1 LSYEPQPI
9 DTTHVT
15 LSAEIHQL
23 TERLAENAHEHW
35 ARQRLSEGWTYGP
48 TRDDVKKEHPC
59 LVPYA
64 VLPDAEKQYDRL
76 TAMETLKTVI
86 ALGYRLEPPGQHAAP
101 ASGLTREGDVMSN
114 PLVDDILQQVQA
126 PDANLL
132 GLLEKYQGAA
142 YAHYWQQDIRLYRA
156 FGRALISAGH
166 PTRGFELVRDGLEA
180 SKDDP
185 AWHDDP
191 VLRYLRAWALARGG
205 SAAKAMEYVEQL
217 LQGAVLEAV

>member
-1 LSYEPQPI
+1 MSYEPQPI

-64 VLPDAEKQYDRL
+64 VLPGAEKQYDRL

-101 ASGLTREGDVMSN
+101 ASQGRRPTFPATTGDAITLGQCLSPGLDHHSG
-114 PLVDDILQQVQA
+114 
-126 PDANLL
+126 
-132 GLLEKYQGAA
+132 GAA
-142 YAHYWQQDIRLYRA
+142 QSLPPPAGPLRS
-156 FGRALISAGH
+156 RAL
-166 PTRGFELVRDGLEA
+166 
-180 SKDDP
+180 
-185 AWHDDP
+185 
-191 VLRYLRAWALARGG
+191 
-205 SAAKAMEYVEQL
+205 AAACSL
-217 LQGAVLEAV
+217 